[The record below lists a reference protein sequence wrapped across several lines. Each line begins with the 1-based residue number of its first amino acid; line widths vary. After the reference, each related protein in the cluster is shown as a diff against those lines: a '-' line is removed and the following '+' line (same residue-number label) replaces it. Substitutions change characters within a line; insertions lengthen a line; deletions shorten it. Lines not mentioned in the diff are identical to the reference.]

1 MAFRAFAVCM
11 KRKERMTEQV
21 EQISLPNGIR
31 VVLEPMPYVKTAA
44 FGIFVGV
51 GSVCETKENN
61 GISHMIEHMLFK
73 GTGNRSAKTLADI
86 TARLGDTVNAYTG
99 KEYTAYYGVT
109 IAEELDSLME
119 VLSDMLLHS
128 VFEQKALSKEKGVVC
143 EEIDLYNNSPDD
155 LVHELAQKRVW
166 QGHPLGFQISGNK
179 GVVRGFTRDR
189 ILAYYQSE
197 YRPER
202 MVLSIAGAFEKER
215 VTERLTELF
224 CPQGQGAAGALKRE
238 KPVWDARY
246 GRRYETL
253 SLKKGALPAQNRPAA
268 EYRRSFSRTERDT
281 SQLHMNL
288 VFPAISYLD
297 EKRYAAAVFYSV
309 LGGSNNSLLFQK
321 IREEEGLAYAVYAY
335 GCPYAKEG
343 LLHIDA
349 VSAPS
354 QAEAVFR
361 YCMEVCASLREKPVS
376 EETLRTHKALIR
388 TEAILSKE
396 SVQSR
401 MEGNGRAVM
410 LRDRVIPQEEEL
422 ERIEQVTAEELKQYA
437 EQVLCPEKMSICL
450 AGEMGSAGRK
460 LLHHFEALK
469 S

>member
-1 MAFRAFAVCM
+1 
-11 KRKERMTEQV
+11 MTEQI

-44 FGIFVGV
+44 FGVFVGV

-73 GTGNRSAKTLADI
+73 GTKSRSAKALADI

-109 IAEELDSLME
+109 TAEELDCLME

-128 VFEQKALSKEKGVVC
+128 VFDSKALSKEKGVIY
-143 EEIDLYNNSPDD
+143 EEIDMYNDSPDD
-155 LVHELAQKRVW
+155 LVHEMAQKRVW
-166 QGHPLGFQISGNK
+166 RGHPLGFQISGNK
-179 GVVRGFTRDR
+179 SIVRGFTREH
-189 ILAYYQSE
+189 ILTFYQKE

-202 MVLSIAGAFEKER
+202 MVLSVAGAFEKER
-215 VTERLTELF
+215 VTERLLQLF
-224 CPQGQGAAGALKRE
+224 CPRGQRSAGALKRE
-238 KPVWDARY
+238 DAVWDARY
-246 GRRYETL
+246 GKRYKAAFEQ
-253 SLKKGALPAQNRPAA
+253 KEFVPVQNRAAA
-268 EYRRSFSRTERDT
+268 EYTRSFCRAKRDT
-281 SQLHMNL
+281 SQIHMNL
-288 VFPAISYLD
+288 VFPGISYLD
-297 EKRYAAAVFYSV
+297 EKRYIAAVFHSV

-321 IREEEGLAYAVYAY
+321 IREEEGLAYAVYSY

-354 QAEAVFR
+354 QAEAVF
-361 YCMEVCASLREKPVS
+361 CHSLEVCDTLREKPVS

-410 LRDRVIPQEEEL
+410 LRGHVVLQEEEL
-422 ERIEQVTAEELKQYA
+422 EKIERVTAEDLKQYA
-437 EQVLCPEKMSICL
+437 NQVLCPEKLSICL
-450 AGEMGSAGRK
+450 VGEMGGAETK
-460 LLHHFEALK
+460 LLRRFEK
-469 S
+469 M